1 MLVLSCL
8 AMGMAYGQRKQRTED
23 WNKETSVG
31 NEIPGKKTFGYIV
44 GENGDLIY
52 DGPCTIT
59 CTLPY
64 TRVYESTCWSRN
76 GITLYNDYEHKGKY
90 KWQGSYK
97 KGLLDGAVSVEDEY
111 YRAGE
116 WLTTNLYLTDYT
128 TISYSF
134 ALSGKF
140 TGGVPNGSFSVVQD
154 GEEVLDATYKD
165 GALVGYFYCH
175 EYHGNISDGGK
186 LTGEWVVDRYVEME
200 FIEGVLLSKTTSDRS
215 TRPADVEL
223 ARKYAKGEI
232 TKQELWD
239 KHFIVVRTAS
249 IDLGSCARA
258 IIMSETYDLPHFN
271 DKENIFYYEYLDYI
285 VEDSVIRAEVF
296 KDDKELTSI
305 VVPDGVTEIGE
316 RAFSGCSNL
325 TSITI
330 PESVTQ
336 IGERAFEGC
345 SSLTSITIPNSV
357 TEIGSG
363 AFTGCSSLTSI
374 TIPNSVEWIGDSTF
388 SGCRSLTNITIP
400 SSIAEIGRRT
410 FSGCSNLT
418 SITIPESVTSI
429 GGYAFYDCSSLTSIT
444 IPNSVTSIGDEA
456 FKGCSSLTSITI
468 PESVTEIGWR
478 AFSGCSSL
486 KCVRVGNPDCYE
498 YFKSEGVPDITFGG
512 KNASE
517 NGRCLIVDGKLVKF
531 IANGLTECYIPEGVT
546 TIGYYAF
553 RDCSSLTRITIPNS
567 VTSIESGTFS
577 GCTGELIINC
587 DIPDGERTPRG
598 GFGYHY
604 YYPLMGSKFTKVT
617 IGDDVTRIGDY
628 AFYDCDTI
636 EQLTIGNSVLEI
648 GTSAFKGC
656 TGTLFINCNIPDEKD
671 NRYPFKASK
680 FKVITIGEGVT
691 KIGDKAFA
699 GCESLERIRIPMSIT
714 EVGDD
719 IFSECKRLL
728 RIYIPKEAFKVLR
741 QDYYLYTYRSN
752 VVKIK

>member
-1 MLVLSCL
+1 
-8 AMGMAYGQRKQRTED
+8 MGMAYGQRKQRTED

-64 TRVYESTCWSRN
+64 TRVYEPSWLLRYGSR
-76 GITLYNDYEHKGKY
+76 LYDDYEHKGEY
-90 KWQGSYK
+90 KWQGNYK
-97 KGLLDGAVSVEDEY
+97 KGLLDGAISIEGEY
-111 YRAGE
+111 SIAGE
-116 WLTTNLYLTDYT
+116 WVDFSDAFRFIDYT

-165 GALVGYFYCH
+165 GALVGYFYCYEH
-175 EYHGNISDGGK
+175 HGNISDSGK

-215 TRPADVEL
+215 TRPAVVEL

-239 KHFIVVRTAS
+239 KHFIMVRTAS

-285 VEDSVIRAEVF
+285 VEDSVIRAETF
-296 KDDKELTSI
+296 KGDKELTSI
-305 VVPDGVTEIGE
+305 
-316 RAFSGCSNL
+316 
-325 TSITI
+325 TI
-330 PESVTQ
+330 P
-336 IGERAFEGC
+336 
-345 SSLTSITIPNSV
+345 
-357 TEIGSG
+357 
-363 AFTGCSSLTSI
+363 
-374 TIPNSVEWIGDSTF
+374 D
-388 SGCRSLTNITIP
+388 
-400 SSIAEIGRRT
+400 
-410 FSGCSNLT
+410 
-418 SITIPESVTSI
+418 SVTSI
-429 GGYAFYDCSSLTSIT
+429 GYCAFYDCSSLTSIT
-444 IPNSVTSIGDEA
+444 IPNSVTSIGEYA
-456 FKGCSSLTSITI
+456 FYGCSSLTSITIPNSVTSIGRYAFYGCSNLTSITIPSSIAEIGRSTFSGCSNLTSITIPENVTSIGGYAFYDCSSLKSITI
-468 PESVTEIGWR
+468 PESVTEIGGE
-478 AFSGCSSL
+478 AFHGCSSL
-486 KCVRVGNPDCYE
+486 KSVKVANKDCYD
-498 YFKSEGVPDITFGG
+498 YFKYKVANITFYGA
-512 KNASE
+512 NASDD
-517 NGRCLIVDGKLVKF
+517 GRCLILDGKLIRF
-531 IANGLTECYIPEGVT
+531 APAGLTSYTISNSVT
-546 TIGYYAF
+546 SIGDYAF
-553 RDCSSLTRITIPNS
+553 AGCSSLTSITIPNS

-587 DIPDGERTPRG
+587 DIPDGEG

-656 TGTLFINCNIPDEKD
+656 TGALFINCNIPDEKD

-680 FKVITIGEGVT
+680 FKAITIGEGVT

-719 IFSECKRLL
+719 IFSECKRLWS
-728 RIYIPKEAFKVLR
+728 IYIPKEAFKVLR